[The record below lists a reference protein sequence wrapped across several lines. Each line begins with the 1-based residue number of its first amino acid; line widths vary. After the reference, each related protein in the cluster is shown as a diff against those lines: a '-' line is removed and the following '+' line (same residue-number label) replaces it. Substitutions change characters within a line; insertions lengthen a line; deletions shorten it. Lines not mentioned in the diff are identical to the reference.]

1 MAKKVEYKFDPL
13 KIAGVKKSDVPK
25 RALDDILSK
34 VADYVKES
42 VLSYVADE
50 ESPVSGR
57 GAFKALS
64 KKSEYTEEKKDLV
77 GNTKANLENTGALLD
92 SVKVVGNGSALVLT
106 VDSDQMGKA
115 DGHNNHSGDSNL
127 PTRRFIPKA
136 KDGETFKRDILDGI
150 KQIVKDE
157 IDDLP

>member
-13 KIAGVKKSDVPK
+13 KIAGVKKSEVPRK
-25 RALDDILSK
+25 ALDDILSK

-42 VLSYVADE
+42 VLSYVGE
-50 ESPVSGR
+50 ETSPVSGR
-57 GAFKALS
+57 GQFKKLS
-64 KKSEYTEEKKDLV
+64 KDYSKEKKELV
-77 GNTKANLENTGALLD
+77 GNTKPNLESSGALLD
-92 SVKVVGNGSALVLT
+92 SVKVIEKGTALVLT
-106 VDSDQMGKA
+106 VDSDEMDKA
-115 DGHNNHSGDSNL
+115 DGHNNFSGESKL

-136 KDGETFKRDILDGI
+136 SDGETFKRDILDGI